1 MTRVLVV
8 EDNPESLELMRYLLH
23 VFGYQALI
31 CDNGRD
37 GVATARRERPD
48 LVICDIDMPELDGYG
63 VLRELKHDPTLREI
77 RLIAVTALAMV
88 GDREKVLAA
97 GFDGYI
103 AKPID
108 PTTFVSSVHD
118 YLAPVRARSER
129 DLP

>member
-8 EDNPESLELMRYLLH
+8 EDNPESLELMRYLLQA
-23 VFGYQALI
+23 FGYQALI
-31 CDNGRD
+31 CDNGQD
-37 GVATARRERPD
+37 GVATARRAQPD
-48 LVICDIDMPELDGYG
+48 LIICDINMPELDGYG

-108 PTTFVSSVHD
+108 PMTFVSSVQD
-118 YLAPVRARSER
+118 FLAPLRAQSGR
-129 DLP
+129 DVP

>member
-1 MTRVLVV
+1 MIRVLVV

-23 VFGYQALI
+23 AFGYQALI
-31 CDNGRD
+31 CDNGKD
-37 GVATARRERPD
+37 GVATARRAQPD
-48 LVICDIDMPELDGYG
+48 LVICDINMPELDGYG

-77 RLIAVTALAMV
+77 RLVAVTALAMV

-108 PTTFVSSVHD
+108 PMTFVSSVQEF
-118 YLAPVRARSER
+118 LAAR
-129 DLP
+129 